1 MERERL
7 TNVGT
12 KGEIFIT
19 DNDET
24 RALGQ
29 KEAAY
34 KRLKEYEDAEEQEM
48 LLRFPCKLGDSVWVI
63 YENSVC
69 ETKAVGFSFG
79 KTEAD
84 DIFSKINSSSKLHLH
99 CANTSRGEVL
109 DIPSSLFGRYAFFDK
124 EDAAKAFLQGVG
136 EQFKTIDVYEDV
148 DAEYEENYEF

>member
-1 MERERL
+1 MERL

-24 RALGQ
+24 RALGR

-34 KRLKEYEDAEEQEM
+34 KRLKEYEDAEEQGI
-48 LLRFPCKLGDSVWVI
+48 LLRFPCKLGDPVWVI
-63 YENSVC
+63 YENTVC
-69 ETKAVGFSFG
+69 ETKAIGFSFG

-84 DIFSKINSSSKLHLH
+84 DVFGKIGNSSKLHLH

-109 DIPSSLFGRYAFFDK
+109 DIPSSLFGHYAFFTK
-124 EDAAKAFLQGVG
+124 EDAAKAFLEGAG
-136 EQFKTIDVYEDV
+136 EKLKTIDIYEDF
-148 DAEYEENYEF
+148 DPEYEENYEF